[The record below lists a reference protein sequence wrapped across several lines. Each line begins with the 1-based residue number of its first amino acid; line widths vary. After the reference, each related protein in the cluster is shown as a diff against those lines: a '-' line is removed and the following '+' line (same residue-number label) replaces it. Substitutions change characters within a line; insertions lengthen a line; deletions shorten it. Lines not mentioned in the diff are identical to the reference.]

1 MRSAWRLPLVQTVK
15 VEIGLRGFHVGVE
28 RDAERRRGAFETWE
42 VAASAIDEWLG
53 TARGPVAV
61 VIDAE
66 LVALTAVDEVVPF
79 LNAVVARR
87 TSALVA
93 A

>member
-1 MRSAWRLPLVQTVK
+1 MALVQTVK
-15 VEIGLRGFHVGVE
+15 VEIGSRGFQIGVE

-42 VAASAIDEWLG
+42 VAASAIADWLG
-53 TARGPVAV
+53 PARGPVAV
-61 VIDAE
+61 VIDRE
-66 LVALTAVDEVVPF
+66 LVALTAADEVVPF

-87 TSALVA
+87 SHAAVA

>member
-1 MRSAWRLPLVQTVK
+1 VQTVK
-15 VEIGLRGFHVGVE
+15 VEIGSRGFHVGVE

-42 VAASAIDEWLG
+42 VAATTIGEWLG
-53 TARGPVAV
+53 VARGPVAV
-61 VIDAE
+61 VIDRE
-66 LVALTAVDEVVPF
+66 LVALTAADEVVPF

-87 TSALVA
+87 AHAPVA